1 MKENIGL
8 GKKLHT
14 ILTKRNITIWGL
26 AELTGNN
33 VSKVAK
39 WCIDMERP
47 DEYDLAKI
55 ASTLKISTTELI
67 RLLEE

>member
-1 MKENIGL
+1 MKANIGL

-39 WCIDMERP
+39 WCIDMEIP
-47 DEYDLAKI
+47 DEDELAKI

-67 RLLEE
+67 RLLKE